1 MVGRLQHFRSPL
13 LTLSLLISFPPGTKM
28 FQFSGFL
35 SFGDLSLGR
44 FWFHCSSSK
53 LFVVFYVPFLLHLKS
68 SVEYLY
74 ILYSFFLALEG
85 NRTPVLI
92 LEGSNT
98 TIVLQALISSLKH
111 WRESNPLLRFCR
123 SYHKPLQCR
132 SIYSG
137 GNRTPATMLTA
148 SRSTIKLP
156 NIGK

>member
-74 ILYSFFLALEG
+74 ILVSFFLALEG

-98 TIVLQALISSLKH
+98 TIVLQALISSL
-111 WRESNPLLRFCR
+111 SLGAASAASYSYPLLRFCPTYYR
-123 SYHKPLQCR
+123 F
-132 SIYSG
+132 
-137 GNRTPATMLTA
+137 
-148 SRSTIKLP
+148 
-156 NIGK
+156 